1 MAPDNNLPAKRHLRK
16 REKLARLIHNEL
28 NGLISLYV
36 EEFNVLVSLERLCY
50 SVNIERDRLHF
61 HLEFFSFPTM
71 ELETQAQSW
80 ARKTQAQDPK
90 SLVTLVS
97 IFLKPNEAPYSKD
110 TKVCQI

>member
-50 SVNIERDRLHF
+50 GVNIERDRLHF

-97 IFLKPNEAPYSKD
+97 IF
-110 TKVCQI
+110 